1 MSTWKIKCAC
11 TKCEHLENEDLE
23 EEGKKDVTGFSH
35 DAHLRK
41 GDKGGNKMDDKMKVA
56 II

>member
-1 MSTWKIKCAC
+1 MHLYKN
-11 TKCEHLENEDLE
+11 CEHLENKDLE
-23 EEGKKDVTGFSH
+23 EEGKEDVTGFSH

-41 GDKGGNKMDDKMKVA
+41 GDQGGTKMDDKMKVA